1 MRYGL
6 TLILTSVLL
15 LSACNGAPAP
25 TATVEPTDVPA
36 TATPEAETQATQA
49 PVITIPPVGEISRSP
64 TEDPEAGLV
73 FDSII
78 FTQTGG
84 STEGEL
90 VIEIHSDGTMIRDGE
105 TGTISQ
111 EDVTRIDDMLDDIN
125 FFGIE
130 GIFEAAAA
138 NPDAYSYTITVE
150 RAGASRMIPAQD
162 TYAPQELKDLFAA
175 ILALGQPQQQ
185 APSGG

>member
-6 TLILTSVLL
+6 TLIMVSVLL
-15 LSACNGAPAP
+15 LAACNGTAAP
-25 TATVEPTDVPA
+25 TQTAVPTDVPA
-36 TATPEAETQATQA
+36 TSTPEAETQATQA
-49 PVITIPPVGEISRSP
+49 PVITIPPVGEMSTSP
-64 TEDPEAGLV
+64 TEDPQAGLV

-84 STEGEL
+84 SSNAEL
-90 VIEIHSDGTMIRDGE
+90 TIEIHSDGTLIRDGE
-105 TGTISQ
+105 TSTISQ
-111 EDVTRIDDMLDDIN
+111 EDVTRIDDMLDEIN

-130 GIFEAAAA
+130 GIFEATAP

-175 ILALGQPQQQ
+175 ILALGQPQQ
-185 APSGG
+185 PGS